1 MSDNPSKYEVLIKQ
15 YSSSIVDISGRDGI
29 HPPPPP
35 PPPSPTTKSETLNNI
50 LFGSLSNS
58 EVPYKPLLLDYYFP
72 LDSAKIIIIPSFC
85 IKFLPQNPF

>member
-29 HPPPPP
+29 H
-35 PPPSPTTKSETLNNI
+35 PPSPTTKSETLNNI